1 MRVSGD
7 EYKFPGDTTTIR
19 NRLKQGTKMY
29 INFSDGTSVAMETLS
44 TNDGCQWSGS
54 LDIKSDPDIAVTGFS
69 MTVGSKT
76 YNLTVINGGYKY
88 TASSNHTFNVNSDGK
103 TVNY

>member
-1 MRVSGD
+1 
-7 EYKFPGDTTTIR
+7 
-19 NRLKQGTKMY
+19 MY
-29 INFSDGTSVAMETLS
+29 INFSDGTSSVMETLS
-44 TNDGCQWSGS
+44 TNDGCQWSGR

-76 YNLTVINGGYKY
+76 YNLTVTNGGYKY
-88 TASSNHTFNVNSDGK
+88 TASSNHTFNVNSDGE